1 MPREPSDRSHNKT
14 CLKKKEIRNGKLLQR
29 IKLMSCK
36 WLILINIQYYMITL
50 LLLCAIRENFKYN
63 QNYLY
68 IPQYRRGHRAQYPLV

>member
-36 WLILINIQYYMITL
+36 WLILIIFSTI
-50 LLLCAIRENFKYN
+50 
-63 QNYLY
+63 
-68 IPQYRRGHRAQYPLV
+68 